1 MGIRQATPFHKN
13 LIVTE
18 IVEATLTVVCL
29 WPYTLQRTLM
39 DQWTDG
45 WLETGM
51 VQESCP
57 HHRIYDTGPYYISIF
72 IM

>member
-45 WLETGM
+45 WMDGDRDGARVL
-51 VQESCP
+51 SP
-57 HHRIYDTGPYYISIF
+57 PSNL
-72 IM
+72 